1 MMFRANNMRRDE
13 KVKKIEQA
21 YDTMEPVPCP
31 FDAMT
36 KHETLKKDKFNN
48 FINPLEEKYK

>member
-1 MMFRANNMRRDE
+1 MFRANNMRRDE